1 MALVKPG
8 ALELGILR
16 VPYPRRSCFPTR
28 FHFTSV
34 ALFRLLMYLMEPPWY
49 CTPTFT
55 WLLIHSLR
63 FLPGFGSLFV
73 CFLNR
78 YRVDSISRV
87 RLRFHAVFIE
97 FWSDGRVILDI
108 IVDSIEYRS
117 IAIERGAI
125 ALGVCIRRVSR
136 RSRVTILEHERAA
149 SVARNKKNSRNRPF
163 FSNIFILFPPN
174 SIQQFRWSVIFLC
187 VCVCVC
193 YCSSRKIPERG
204 KRRKELTKGPDQ
216 KKIWNLKKTDQKTK
230 QRSCRCLMRPY
241 MARPYSLNERTR
253 VLIGWPFWA
262 AWYITHE
269 RGLSTVSRCL
279 PNLRKKKK
287 SGNKKRVREETWRRQ
302 TWVKKKRSQLV
313 SR

>member
-1 MALVKPG
+1 MEGSYSTSSL
-8 ALELGILR
+8 I
-16 VPYPRRSCFPTR
+16 RS
-28 FHFTSV
+28 SID
-34 ALFRLLMYLMEPPWY
+34 RLL
-49 CTPTFT
+49 
-55 WLLIHSLR
+55 SN
-63 FLPGFGSLFV
+63 V
-73 CFLNR
+73 
-78 YRVDSISRV
+78 V
-87 RLRFHAVFIE
+87 
-97 FWSDGRVILDI
+97 
-108 IVDSIEYRS
+108 
-117 IAIERGAI
+117 
-125 ALGVCIRRVSR
+125 
-136 RSRVTILEHERAA
+136 RSRSECASGAYLGDHESRYWNTSAPPA
-149 SVARNKKNSRNRPF
+149 LPETKKNSRNRPF